1 MSYLKLE
8 PLQRIHSEIC
18 VSSNTVGLLGTAEFS
33 SVVGMTFDPTL
44 GVWLGEQL
52 FLKNITLV
60 KLVPPFF
67 PSTLVKPATLQFNP
81 CYFSPKPRSK
91 GYWAAG

>member
-1 MSYLKLE
+1 
-8 PLQRIHSEIC
+8 

-33 SVVGMTFDPTL
+33 SVVEMAFDLKL
-44 GVWLGEQL
+44 GLWLGGL
-52 FLKNITLV
+52 PFLKNVTLV

-81 CYFSPKPRSK
+81 CYFFPHPHSK